1 LYREITCVFL
11 DEIDME
17 NINTLRGHNV
27 EILLLNVVVGIM
39 TTNFNKVNNVEIKI
53 RVVIA
58 EK

>member
-1 LYREITCVFL
+1 
-11 DEIDME
+11 ME